1 MHPRGAGQLLS
12 NWGSEATLGKGGDL
26 PAVGRGWGG
35 THSNPHT
42 GADLPPGRGA
52 QGILTTP
59 WREGGI
65 RPQYTGMK
73 VLQTLAW
80 RVGTERGQ

>member
-1 MHPRGAGQLLS
+1 MALLPAL
-12 NWGSEATLGKGGDL
+12 WGSEVTGRPEGG
-26 PAVGRGWGG
+26 AGG
-35 THSNPHT
+35 AHPTPHT
-42 GADLPPGRGA
+42 GADLSPGPGA

-59 WREGGI
+59 WREGGM

-80 RVGTERGQ
+80 G

>member
-1 MHPRGAGQLLS
+1 MALLPAL
-12 NWGSEATLGKGGDL
+12 WGSEVTGRPEGG
-26 PAVGRGWGG
+26 AGG
-35 THSNPHT
+35 AHPTAHT
-42 GADLPPGRGA
+42 GADLSPGQGA

-59 WREGGI
+59 WREGGM

-80 RVGTERGQ
+80 G